1 MVISIL
7 LLAVLFIAGFINIFF
22 YFPTKKFYAWIQSFF
37 SKQATST
44 SESRVSS
51 PSKETSAY
59 KKAELKRV
67 FATFDKDGDG
77 FITKTELVESL
88 RNLRLMVT
96 DMEAEEM
103 VAKVDANGDGLIEF
117 DEFCMLYEGMMGGD
131 RQEKGGAGDGEGGG
145 GGGADEGDDLKDA
158 FDVFD
163 KDKDGLISV
172 EELGL
177 VLSALG
183 LNEGNKIEN
192 CKKMIRK
199 VDVDGDGM
207 VNFDE
212 FRRMMKAG
220 GVLLTAFWVSVIPSS
235 LRTEQRLYI
244 QQ

>member
-7 LLAVLFIAGFINIFF
+7 LLAVLFVAGFINIFF

-37 SKQATST
+37 SKSKTAST

-77 FITKTELVESL
+77 FITKKELRESL
-88 RNLRLMVT
+88 KNLRLMVT

-117 DEFCMLYEGMMGGD
+117 DEFCMLYEAMMGAD
-131 RQEKGGAGDGEGGG
+131 REEKGGAGDREVGGG
-145 GGGADEGDDLKDA
+145 GVGADEGDDLKEA

-192 CKKMIRK
+192 CKEMIRK
-199 VDVDGDGM
+199 VDMDGDGM

-220 GVLLTAFWVSVIPSS
+220 GGLLIAF
-235 LRTEQRLYI
+235 
-244 QQ
+244 

>member
-1 MVISIL
+1 MVTSIL

-22 YFPTKKFYAWIQSFF
+22 YFPAKKFYAWIQSFF
-37 SKQATST
+37 SKTGST

-51 PSKETSAY
+51 PSKEMSAY

-77 FITKTELVESL
+77 FITKEELRESL
-88 RNLRLMVT
+88 KNLRLMVT

-117 DEFCMLYEGMMGGD
+117 DEFCMLYDAMMGGD
-131 RQEKGGAGDGEGGG
+131 REERGGAGDGEGGG
-145 GGGADEGDDLKDA
+145 GGGGDEGDDLKEA

-177 VLSALG
+177 VLTALG

-192 CKKMIRK
+192 CKEMIRK

-220 GVLLTAFWVSVIPSS
+220 GGLLTAF
-235 LRTEQRLYI
+235 
-244 QQ
+244 